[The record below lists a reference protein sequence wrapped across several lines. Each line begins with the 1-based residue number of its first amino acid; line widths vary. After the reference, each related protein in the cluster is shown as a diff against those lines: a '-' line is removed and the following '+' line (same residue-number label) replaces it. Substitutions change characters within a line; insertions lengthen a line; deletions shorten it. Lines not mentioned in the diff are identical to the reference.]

1 MRTIVLAFILSSIT
15 AISQDG
21 FNNVISD
28 SCINGDSLFRPL
40 AWRAYQTSNNRWDGE
55 RDSNCIS
62 LSAGLSDDVGRIQ
75 MDEIDITRPVFIE
88 YVGNPLEIYPD
99 QTYNLCVHS
108 NTNSMIDL
116 ANNDFCDDGICE
128 GLIMGIAVPDDPND
142 EDSEEELRYYYEE
155 FQNGT
160 NDFPYWGAQSIVPF
174 CFASENFAGPQYM
187 TQLILKFKFLPDAQ
201 GEYELDQVQILTWS
215 WFASALDSASLLS
228 FSSGPDTYDF
238 YGSFDITQAYTLQHP
253 PEVYSYPDSVYYLDV
268 YPFPNTTEPTLITLT
283 FHENTALLP
292 YPYCMF
298 RGGLVEGSNEIRHTY
313 NLVMNGSIYCLATGE
328 DLFDPGCSF
337 IYNGGDLDL
346 SQKSC
351 LRFYQR
357 SSLVVEDNQTFRYG
371 KQGRGMLALH
381 SGAYFILKSNAEFVL
396 NSPISLWGNYGEERP
411 ENIHITLNSGNK
423 FVFGPYSALRLADAN
438 SEMKIIFHLK
448 GGILDYANLD
458 EASRKN
464 IEVICDKPDSKLAF
478 LEMFGNP
485 SEADFTFNLYSEF
498 QDNAHFEFFSL
509 NGELLFTESQMLQKG
524 YNYIELNNFELPNAQ
539 YILAVNCGGERAVTR
554 VEVYNH

>member
-1 MRTIVLAFILSSIT
+1 MRTITIVFLLLSIS
-15 AISQDG
+15 ALSQDG

-28 SCINGDSLFRPL
+28 TCINGDSLFRPL

-55 RDSNCIS
+55 RDSICIS
-62 LSAGLSDDVGRIQ
+62 LSAGLTDDIGRIQ
-75 MDEIDITRPVFIE
+75 MDEIDITRPVFVE
-88 YVGNPLEIYPD
+88 YVGNPFEIYPD

-108 NTNSMIDL
+108 NTNTMVDFAS
-116 ANNDFCDDGICE
+116 NDFCDDGICQ
-128 GLIMGIAVPDDPND
+128 GLVMGITVPDDPND
-142 EDSEEELRYYYEE
+142 EDTEPELRPYFEE

-201 GEYELDQVQILTWS
+201 GEYKLDQVRVLNWG
-215 WFASALDSASLLS
+215 WPAEALDSTGLSS

-238 YGSFDITQAYTLQHP
+238 CGSFDITQAYTIQHP
-253 PEVYSYPDSVYYLDV
+253 PDVYSYPDSVYYLDV
-268 YPFPNTTEPTLITLT
+268 YPVPNTTEPTLITLT

-298 RGGLVEGSNEIRHTY
+298 RGGLVEGSNEVRHTY
-313 NLVMNGSIYCLATGE
+313 NLIMNGSTYCLATGE
-328 DLFDPGCSF
+328 DLIDPECSF
-337 IYNGGDLDL
+337 IYNGGDMDL

-357 SSLVVEDNQTFRYG
+357 SSLVVEDNQTFYYG

-381 SGAYFILKSNAEFVL
+381 SGAYIILKSNAEFVL
-396 NSPISLWGNYGEERP
+396 NSPISLWGNYQEDQP

-423 FVFGPYSALRLADAN
+423 FVFGPYAALRLADSN
-438 SEMKIIFHLK
+438 SEIKLIFHLN
-448 GGILDYANLD
+448 GGILDYSNLD

-464 IEVICDKPDSKLAF
+464 MEIIFDKPDSKLAF

-485 SEADFTFNLYSEF
+485 SEADFTFNLYSGF
-498 QDNAHFEFFSL
+498 QDNASFEL
-509 NGELLFTESQMLQKG
+509 YDLKGGLLFSESQMLQKG
-524 YNYIELNNFELPNAQ
+524 YNYIELNDIKLPNGQ
-539 YILAVNCGGERAVTR
+539 YILTVSCAREIAVTR
-554 VEVYNH
+554 VEVQNN